1 MRSLSRLWA
10 PSENSL
16 AITFVDWNPAP
27 PDKNMGLWREVYL
40 TTSGPVAVRNPA
52 VLAKVESPA
61 NTAAHITVTAQ
72 LKNSSDHGVKG
83 TLKGRIESI
92 EFAQP
97 VNWRREIEGYR
108 VLSGAIS
115 ATQPE

>member
-1 MRSLSRLWA
+1 VGA
-10 PSENSL
+10 SENSL

-61 NTAAHITVTAQ
+61 NTAARITVTAQ
-72 LKNSSDHGVKG
+72 VKNSSDHGVKG

-97 VNWRREIEGYR
+97 VELAPESRR
-108 VLSGAIS
+108 IS
-115 ATQPE
+115 CSLRSNIRNST